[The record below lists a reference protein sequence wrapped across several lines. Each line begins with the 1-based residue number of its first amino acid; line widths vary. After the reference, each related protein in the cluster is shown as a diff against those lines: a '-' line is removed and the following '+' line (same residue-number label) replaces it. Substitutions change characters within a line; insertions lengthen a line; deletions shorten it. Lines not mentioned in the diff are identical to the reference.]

1 MPILTSTLSDKTRIT
16 AIKAQVSSDLAGEAV
31 ILSLKSG
38 VYYGL
43 NAVGASI
50 WMLIQEPKTIA
61 EIRDALLQEYDVEA
75 DVCDRDL
82 QGLLQDLIASELV
95 EVEDAATA

>member
-61 EIRDALLQEYDVEA
+61 EIRDALLQEYDVEPE
-75 DVCDRDL
+75 VCDRDL
-82 QGLLQDLIASELV
+82 QGLLQDLIASDLV
-95 EVEDAATA
+95 EVEHAATT